1 MQSKLKGYLC
11 GIGAAVC
18 YGTNPL
24 GALYLYEDGI
34 NANSVLFYRFA
45 LAVVMLGM
53 LMAARRKSLKV
64 SRRELS
70 LLCALGVVFST
81 SSITLYF
88 SFCFMD
94 AGIASTLLFVY
105 PVMVAVIMAL
115 LFKERLP
122 AVSVFAIVLALSG
135 IAMLYHG
142 DGGAT
147 LSTRGV
153 MLVMFSSLS
162 YAVYIVVVNKSPLR
176 MSSMKLTFYVLFFG
190 MLTVLTNSFITGLHI
205 QMLTTPRM
213 WSCAFMLAL
222 LPTVFSLVLMTISVH
237 ETGST
242 PTAVMGALEP
252 LTAVVIG
259 VAVFGE
265 QLTPRLSAGIVLILT
280 AVIMI
285 IAGKSL
291 FQTRVFSVVSHLGH
305 VIFKTW
311 RWK

>member
-122 AVSVFAIVLALSG
+122 AVSVFAIMLALSG

-213 WSCAFMLAL
+213 WSCALMLAL

-265 QLTPRLSAGIVLILT
+265 QLTPRLATGIVLILT

>member
-24 GALYLYEDGI
+24 GALYLYEDNI

-53 LMAARRKSLKV
+53 LMVAQGKSLLV
-64 SRRELS
+64 SMKELA
-70 LLCALGVVFST
+70 LLAVLGVVFST

-105 PVMVAVIMAL
+105 PVMVAVIMAV
-115 LFKERLP
+115 LFKEKLS
-122 AVSVFAIVLALSG
+122 AAAIFAIVLALTG
-135 IAMLYHG
+135 IALLYEG

-147 LSTRGV
+147 LSTVGVLLV
-153 MLVMFSSLS
+153 MLSSLS
-162 YAVYIVVVNKSPLR
+162 YAIYIVVVNKSPLR
-176 MSSMKLTFYVLFFG
+176 ISSLKLTFYVLFFG
-190 MLTVLTNSFITGLHI
+190 MLTILANSFITGIHI

-213 WSCAFMLAL
+213 WMCALMLAL
-222 LPTVFSLVLMTISVH
+222 LPTVFSLVLMVISVH
-237 ETGST
+237 EIGST

-259 VAVFGE
+259 VMVFGE
-265 QLTPRLSAGIVLILT
+265 QLTLRLSVGIVLILV
-280 AVIMI
+280 AVII
-285 IAGKSL
+285 IVAGKS
-291 FQTRVFSVVSHLGH
+291 FFPARVFHVVSYLGR
-305 VIFKTW
+305 VISKTW

>member
-24 GALYLYEDGI
+24 GALYLYEDNI

-53 LMAARRKSLKV
+53 LMMAQGKSLLV
-64 SRRELS
+64 SMKELA
-70 LLCALGVVFST
+70 LLAVLGVVFST

-94 AGIASTLLFVY
+94 AGIALTLLFVY
-105 PVMVAVIMAL
+105 PVMVAVIMAV
-115 LFKERLP
+115 LFKEKLS
-122 AVSVFAIVLALSG
+122 AAAIFAIVLALTG
-135 IAMLYHG
+135 IALLYKG

-147 LSTRGV
+147 LSTVGVLLV
-153 MLVMFSSLS
+153 MLSSLS
-162 YAVYIVVVNKSPLR
+162 YAIYIVVVNKSPLR
-176 MSSMKLTFYVLFFG
+176 ISSLKLTFYVLFFG
-190 MLTVLTNSFITGLHI
+190 MLTILANSFITGIHI

-213 WSCAFMLAL
+213 WMCALMLAL
-222 LPTVFSLVLMTISVH
+222 LPTVFSLVLMVISVH
-237 ETGST
+237 EIGST

-259 VAVFGE
+259 VMVFGE
-265 QLTPRLSAGIVLILT
+265 QLTLRLSVGIVLILV
-280 AVIMI
+280 AVII
-285 IAGKSL
+285 IVAGKS
-291 FQTRVFSVVSHLGH
+291 FFPARVFHVVSYLGR
-305 VIFKTW
+305 VISKTW

>member
-70 LLCALGVVFST
+70 LLFALGVVFST

-122 AVSVFAIVLALSG
+122 AVSVFAIMLALSG

-265 QLTPRLSAGIVLILT
+265 QLTPRLAAGIVLILT

>member
-64 SRRELS
+64 SKRELS

-122 AVSVFAIVLALSG
+122 AVSVFAIMLALSG

-265 QLTPRLSAGIVLILT
+265 QLTPRLAAGIVLILT

>member
-122 AVSVFAIVLALSG
+122 AVSVFAIMLALSG

-265 QLTPRLSAGIVLILT
+265 QLTPLLAAGIVLILT

>member
-122 AVSVFAIVLALSG
+122 AVSVFAIMLALSG

-259 VAVFGE
+259 VVVFGE
-265 QLTPRLSAGIVLILT
+265 QLTPRLAAGIVLILT

>member
-122 AVSVFAIVLALSG
+122 AVSVFAIMLALSG

-213 WSCAFMLAL
+213 WSCAFMLAF

-265 QLTPRLSAGIVLILT
+265 QLTPRLAAGIVLILT

>member
-122 AVSVFAIVLALSG
+122 AVSVFAIMLALSG

-237 ETGST
+237 ETGYT

-265 QLTPRLSAGIVLILT
+265 QLTPRLAAGIVLILT

>member
-53 LMAARRKSLKV
+53 LMAARRRSLKV

-122 AVSVFAIVLALSG
+122 AVSVFAIMLALSG

-265 QLTPRLSAGIVLILT
+265 QLTPRLAAGIVLILT

>member
-122 AVSVFAIVLALSG
+122 AVSVFAIMLALSG

-153 MLVMFSSLS
+153 MLVMLSSLS

-265 QLTPRLSAGIVLILT
+265 QLTPRLAAGIVLILT

-291 FQTRVFSVVSHLGH
+291 FPARVFSVVSHLGH

>member
-1 MQSKLKGYLC
+1 MQSKFKGYLC

-34 NANSVLFYRFA
+34 NANSVLYYRFA

-122 AVSVFAIVLALSG
+122 AVSVFAIMLALSG

-265 QLTPRLSAGIVLILT
+265 QLTPRLAAGIVLILT

-291 FQTRVFSVVSHLGH
+291 FPARVFSVVSHLGH

>member
-122 AVSVFAIVLALSG
+122 AVSVFAIMLALSG

-265 QLTPRLSAGIVLILT
+265 QLTPRLAAGIVLILT

-291 FQTRVFSVVSHLGH
+291 FQTRVFRVVSHLGH

>member
-122 AVSVFAIVLALSG
+122 AVSVFAIMLALSG
-135 IAMLYHG
+135 IVMLYHG

-265 QLTPRLSAGIVLILT
+265 QLTPRLAAGIVLILT

>member
-1 MQSKLKGYLC
+1 M
-11 GIGAAVC
+11 C

-122 AVSVFAIVLALSG
+122 AVSVFAIMLALSG

-190 MLTVLTNSFITGLHI
+190 MLTVLTHSFITGLHI

-265 QLTPRLSAGIVLILT
+265 QLTPRLAAGIVLILT

>member
-122 AVSVFAIVLALSG
+122 AVSVFAIMLALSG

-265 QLTPRLSAGIVLILT
+265 QLTPRLAVGIVLILT

-291 FQTRVFSVVSHLGH
+291 FQTRVFSVVSHIGH

>member
-115 LFKERLP
+115 LFKERLH
-122 AVSVFAIVLALSG
+122 AVALFAIMLALSG
-135 IAMLYHG
+135 IALLYHG

-153 MLVMFSSLS
+153 MLVMLSSLS

-259 VAVFGE
+259 VVVFGE

-291 FQTRVFSVVSHLGH
+291 FPARMFSVVSHLGH

>member
-122 AVSVFAIVLALSG
+122 AVSVFAIMLALSG
-135 IAMLYHG
+135 IALLYHG

-190 MLTVLTNSFITGLHI
+190 MLTVLTNSFITGMHI

-265 QLTPRLSAGIVLILT
+265 QLTPRLAAGIVLILT

>member
-122 AVSVFAIVLALSG
+122 AVSVFAIMLALSG

-176 MSSMKLTFYVLFFG
+176 MSSMRLTFYVLFFG

-265 QLTPRLSAGIVLILT
+265 QPTPRLAAGIVLILT

>member
-122 AVSVFAIVLALSG
+122 AVSVFAIMLALSG

-190 MLTVLTNSFITGLHI
+190 MLTVLTNSFITGQHI

-265 QLTPRLSAGIVLILT
+265 QLTPRLAAGIVLILT

>member
-18 YGTNPL
+18 YGTNLL

-122 AVSVFAIVLALSG
+122 AVSVFAIMLALSG

-265 QLTPRLSAGIVLILT
+265 QLTPRLAAGIVLILT

>member
-115 LFKERLP
+115 LFKERLQ
-122 AVSVFAIVLALSG
+122 AVSVFAIMLALSG

-265 QLTPRLSAGIVLILT
+265 QLTPRLAAGIVLILT

>member
-122 AVSVFAIVLALSG
+122 AVSVFAIMLALSG

-265 QLTPRLSAGIVLILT
+265 QLTPRLAAGIVLILT

-291 FQTRVFSVVSHLGH
+291 FQTRVFSVVSHIGH

>member
-122 AVSVFAIVLALSG
+122 AVSVFAIMLALSG

-265 QLTPRLSAGIVLILT
+265 QLTLRLAAGIVLILT

>member
-24 GALYLYEDGI
+24 GALYLYEDNI

-53 LMAARRKSLKV
+53 LMMAQGKSLLV
-64 SRRELS
+64 SMKELA
-70 LLCALGVVFST
+70 LLAVLGVVFST

-105 PVMVAVIMAL
+105 PVMVAVIMAV
-115 LFKERLP
+115 LFKEKLS
-122 AVSVFAIVLALSG
+122 AAAIFAIVLALTG
-135 IAMLYHG
+135 IALLYEG

-147 LSTRGV
+147 LSTVGVLLV
-153 MLVMFSSLS
+153 MLSSLS

-176 MSSMKLTFYVLFFG
+176 ISSLKLTFYVLFFG
-190 MLTVLTNSFITGLHI
+190 MLTILANSFITGLHV

-213 WSCAFMLAL
+213 WMCALMLAL
-222 LPTVFSLVLMTISVH
+222 LPTVFSLVLMVISVH
-237 ETGST
+237 EIGST

-259 VAVFGE
+259 VMVFGE
-265 QLTPRLSAGIVLILT
+265 QLTLRLSVGIVLILV
-280 AVIMI
+280 AVII
-285 IAGKSL
+285 IVAGKS
-291 FQTRVFSVVSHLGH
+291 FFPARVFHVVSYLGR
-305 VIFKTW
+305 VISKTW

>member
-1 MQSKLKGYLC
+1 MQAKLKGYLC

-24 GALYLYEDGI
+24 CVLYLYEDGI

-122 AVSVFAIVLALSG
+122 AVSVFAIMLALSG

-213 WSCAFMLAL
+213 WSCAFMFACSISWSITRTHRK
-222 LPTVFSLVLMTISVH
+222 TV
-237 ETGST
+237 GQ
-242 PTAVMGALEP
+242 PA
-252 LTAVVIG
+252 
-259 VAVFGE
+259 
-265 QLTPRLSAGIVLILT
+265 
-280 AVIMI
+280 
-285 IAGKSL
+285 
-291 FQTRVFSVVSHLGH
+291 
-305 VIFKTW
+305 
-311 RWK
+311 

>member
-81 SSITLYF
+81 SSTTLYF

-122 AVSVFAIVLALSG
+122 AVSVFAIMLALSG

-265 QLTPRLSAGIVLILT
+265 QLTPRLAAGIVLILT

>member
-122 AVSVFAIVLALSG
+122 AVSVFAIMLALSG

-190 MLTVLTNSFITGLHI
+190 MLTVLTNSFFTGLHI

-265 QLTPRLSAGIVLILT
+265 QLTPRLAAGIVLILT

>member
-122 AVSVFAIVLALSG
+122 AVSVFAIMLALSG

-265 QLTPRLSAGIVLILT
+265 QLTPRLAAGIVLILT

-285 IAGKSL
+285 TAGKSL

>member
-122 AVSVFAIVLALSG
+122 AVSVFAIMLALSG
-135 IAMLYHG
+135 IAMLYHC

-265 QLTPRLSAGIVLILT
+265 QLTPRLAAGIVLILT

>member
-122 AVSVFAIVLALSG
+122 AVSVFAIMLGLSG

-265 QLTPRLSAGIVLILT
+265 QLTPRLAAGIVLILT

>member
-53 LMAARRKSLKV
+53 LMAARRKSMKV
-64 SRRELS
+64 SKRELS

-122 AVSVFAIVLALSG
+122 AVSVFAIMLALSG

-265 QLTPRLSAGIVLILT
+265 QLTPRLAAGIVLILT

>member
-64 SRRELS
+64 SGRELS

-122 AVSVFAIVLALSG
+122 AVSVFAIMLALSG

-265 QLTPRLSAGIVLILT
+265 QLTPRLAAGIVLILT

-305 VIFKTW
+305 VIFKTR

>member
-1 MQSKLKGYLC
+1 
-11 GIGAAVC
+11 
-18 YGTNPL
+18 
-24 GALYLYEDGI
+24 
-34 NANSVLFYRFA
+34 
-45 LAVVMLGM
+45 
-53 LMAARRKSLKV
+53 
-64 SRRELS
+64 
-70 LLCALGVVFST
+70 
-81 SSITLYF
+81 
-88 SFCFMD
+88 
-94 AGIASTLLFVY
+94 
-105 PVMVAVIMAL
+105 
-115 LFKERLP
+115 
-122 AVSVFAIVLALSG
+122 
-135 IAMLYHG
+135 
-142 DGGAT
+142 
-147 LSTRGV
+147 
-153 MLVMFSSLS
+153 MLVMLSSLI

-222 LPTVFSLVLMTISVH
+222 LPSVFSLVLMTISVH

-265 QLTPRLSAGIVLILT
+265 QLTPSLAAGIELILT

>member
-122 AVSVFAIVLALSG
+122 AVSVFAIMLALSG

-252 LTAVVIG
+252 LTAVMIG
-259 VAVFGE
+259 VAAFGE
-265 QLTPRLSAGIVLILT
+265 QLTPRLAAGIVLILT

>member
-1 MQSKLKGYLC
+1 M
-11 GIGAAVC
+11 C

-24 GALYLYEDGI
+24 GALYLYEDNI

-53 LMAARRKSLKV
+53 LMMAQGKSLLV
-64 SRRELS
+64 SMKELA
-70 LLCALGVVFST
+70 LLAVLGVVFST

-105 PVMVAVIMAL
+105 PVMVAVIMAV
-115 LFKERLP
+115 LFKEKLS
-122 AVSVFAIVLALSG
+122 AAAIFAIVLALTG
-135 IAMLYHG
+135 IALLYEG

-147 LSTRGV
+147 LSTVGVLLV
-153 MLVMFSSLS
+153 MLSSLS
-162 YAVYIVVVNKSPLR
+162 YAIYIVVVNKSPLR
-176 MSSMKLTFYVLFFG
+176 ISSLKLTFYVLFFG
-190 MLTVLTNSFITGLHI
+190 MLTILANSFITGLHI

-213 WSCAFMLAL
+213 WMCALMLAL
-222 LPTVFSLVLMTISVH
+222 LPTVFSLVLMVISVH
-237 ETGST
+237 EIGST

-259 VAVFGE
+259 VMVFGE
-265 QLTPRLSAGIVLILT
+265 QLTLRLSVGIVLILV
-280 AVIMI
+280 AVII
-285 IAGKSL
+285 IVAGKS
-291 FQTRVFSVVSHLGH
+291 FFPARVFHVVSYLGR
-305 VIFKTW
+305 VISKTW

>member
-122 AVSVFAIVLALSG
+122 AVSVFAIMLALSG
-135 IAMLYHG
+135 IALLYHG

-176 MSSMKLTFYVLFFG
+176 MSSVKLTFYVLFFG

-265 QLTPRLSAGIVLILT
+265 QLTPRLAAGIVLILT

>member
-122 AVSVFAIVLALSG
+122 AVSVFAIMLALSG

-265 QLTPRLSAGIVLILT
+265 QLTPRLAAGIVLILT

-291 FQTRVFSVVSHLGH
+291 FQTWVFSVVSHLGH

>member
-70 LLCALGVVFST
+70 LLFALGVVFST

-122 AVSVFAIVLALSG
+122 AVSVFAIMLALSG

-190 MLTVLTNSFITGLHI
+190 MLTVLTNSFITGMHI

-265 QLTPRLSAGIVLILT
+265 QLTPRLAAGIVLILT